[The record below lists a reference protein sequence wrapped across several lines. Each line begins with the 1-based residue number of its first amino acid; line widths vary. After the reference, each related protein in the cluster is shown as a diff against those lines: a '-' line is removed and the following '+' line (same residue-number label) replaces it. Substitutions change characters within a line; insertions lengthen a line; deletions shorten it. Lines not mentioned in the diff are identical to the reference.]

1 MTDIPNLLLNDGHSL
16 PQLGIGVWQI
26 DDATTPGVVF
36 TAVELGLRLID
47 GAYIYG
53 NETSMGEGLRQ
64 APTPREDLFVTSK
77 VWNSDQG
84 YDAARA
90 AVSGS
95 LQRLGLDYLDLV
107 LIHWPCP
114 TQDRYVDTWRALIEA
129 REVGKVRSIGVSNFN
144 PDHLDRLIDET
155 GVTPAVNQIEINPR
169 FQNAEVRAANV
180 ARGIVSQAWTPLGNG
195 KSFDAP
201 AIREA
206 ACRTDKSPAQVI
218 LRWHIQLG
226 HSVIPRS
233 TKRDHL
239 ASNADVLDFELT
251 KAEMAA
257 IAELE
262 AFDRCGPDP
271 REFED
276 V

>member
-1 MTDIPNLLLNDGHSL
+1 MTDIRQLPLNDDRHL

-26 DDATTPGVVF
+26 DDATTPGVVS
-36 TAVELGLRLID
+36 TAVELGVRLID
-47 GAYIYG
+47 GAFIYG
-53 NETSMGEGLRQ
+53 NEASMGEGIRQ
-64 APTPREDLFVTSK
+64 ALVSRDALFVTSK
-77 VWNSDQG
+77 VWNADQG
-84 YDAARA
+84 YDSARA
-90 AVSGS
+90 AIDGS
-95 LQRLGLDYLDLV
+95 LGRIGLDYLDLA

-114 TQDRYVDTWRALIEA
+114 ARDQYVETWRALIDA
-129 REVGKVRSIGVSNFN
+129 RAAGKVRSIGVSNFN

-169 FQNAEVRAANV
+169 FQNAGVRAAND

-206 ACRTDKSPAQVI
+206 AARSGKSPAQVI
-218 LRWHIQLG
+218 LRWHVQLG

-239 ASNADVLDFELT
+239 ASNLDVMDFELT
-251 KAEMAA
+251 GAEMAA
-257 IAELE
+257 VAALE
-262 AFDRCGPDP
+262 AGARCGPDP
-271 REFED
+271 ESFEAE
-276 V
+276 

>member
-1 MTDIPNLLLNDGHSL
+1 MTDIPQLPLNDGRSI

-26 DDATTPGVVF
+26 DDATTPGVVS
-36 TAVELGLRLID
+36 TAVDLGVRLID
-47 GAYIYG
+47 GAFIYG
-53 NETSMGEGLRQ
+53 NEASMGEGLRQ
-64 APTPREDLFVTSK
+64 APAPREELFVTSK

-84 YDAARA
+84 HDAARDA
-90 AVSGS
+90 IDGS
-95 LQRLGLDYLDLV
+95 LKRIGLDYLDLV

-114 TQDRYVDTWRALIEA
+114 AQDRYVDTWRALIEA
-129 REVGKVRSIGVSNFN
+129 RDAGKVRSIGVSNFN

-169 FQNAEVRAANV
+169 FQNAEVRAANT

-195 KSFDAP
+195 KSFDAR
-201 AIREA
+201 AIQDA
-206 ACRTDKSPAQVI
+206 AKRTGKSPAQVI

-239 ASNADVLDFELT
+239 ASNIDVLDFELT
-251 KAEMAA
+251 EAEMAA
-257 IAELE
+257 IAALE
-262 AFDRCGPDP
+262 AGDRCGPDP
-271 REFED
+271 REFE
-276 V
+276 VA

>member
-1 MTDIPNLLLNDGHSL
+1 MTDIPHLPLNDGRSI

-26 DDATTPGVVF
+26 DDATTPGVVS
-36 TAVELGLRLID
+36 TAVDLGVRLID
-47 GAYIYG
+47 GAFIYG
-53 NETSMGEGLRQ
+53 NEASMGEGLRQ
-64 APTPREDLFVTSK
+64 APAPREELFVTSK

-84 YDAARA
+84 HDAARDA
-90 AVSGS
+90 IDGS
-95 LQRLGLDYLDLV
+95 LKRIGLDYLDLV

-114 TQDRYVDTWRALIEA
+114 AQDRYVDTWRALIEA
-129 REVGKVRSIGVSNFN
+129 RDAGKVRSIGVSNFN

-169 FQNAEVRAANV
+169 FQNAEVRAANT

-195 KSFDAP
+195 KSFDAR
-201 AIREA
+201 AIQDA
-206 ACRTDKSPAQVI
+206 AKRTGKSPAQVI

-239 ASNADVLDFELT
+239 ASNIDVLDFELT
-251 KAEMAA
+251 EAEMAA
-257 IAELE
+257 IAALE
-262 AFDRCGPDP
+262 AGDRCGPDP
-271 REFED
+271 REFE
-276 V
+276 VA